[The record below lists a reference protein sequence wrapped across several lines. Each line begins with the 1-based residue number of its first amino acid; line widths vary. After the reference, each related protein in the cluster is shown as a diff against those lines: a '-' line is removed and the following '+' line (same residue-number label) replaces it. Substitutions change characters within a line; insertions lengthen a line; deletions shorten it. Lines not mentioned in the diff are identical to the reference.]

1 MYSGFQVHKT
11 HRKTEL
17 RFHVNDLQ
25 DECGIYTL
33 ILVHLW
39 KYKKACFDTKGEQI
53 RSDESHTWST
63 ICTHLYFSSNIIIT
77 SSRKHNSLWTWN
89 KFKRGKSAN
98 IAFKYIFA
106 TCFLLSWSWYYTI
119 VEYFVTLISSFCN
132 LSKKNIKYVVCII
145 V

>member
-1 MYSGFQVHKT
+1 MLTIHKMNVGYISW
-11 HRKTEL
+11 
-17 RFHVNDLQ
+17 FWY
-25 DECGIYTL
+25 IYK
-33 ILVHLW
+33 IE
-39 KYKKACFDTKGEQI
+39 KACFDTKSEQI

-77 SSRKHNSLWTWN
+77 SSRNHNSLWTWN

-106 TCFLLSWSWYYTI
+106 TCFLLPWSWYYTI

-145 V
+145 VKVIMVRNYIYCLS